1 MRISSGH
8 LRLGSSLTRS
18 LAWLPLGVLFGW
30 LWFSVATF
38 DREDRPYLLGDEAT
52 YLMQAQSLAWDF
64 DLEYTPADHKRFAL
78 SWGAQPDL
86 ILHSSDHGE
95 TVTYGKPSFYPLYLA
110 PFVRLSPLFGAVV
123 ANSLLFSVASLLSAF
138 ALRRRF
144 PVISPLLVAFFVFGS
159 VAFAHVFWA
168 HPDLFL
174 MSLTALA
181 LAASFLREEGEGRG
195 GLAGSRAGTFFLGN
209 GRCS

>member
-123 ANSLLFSVASLLSAF
+123 ANSLPFSVASLLSAS
-138 ALRRRF
+138 LCGGG
-144 PVISPLLVAFFVFGS
+144 SPSSLLSSWRSSSSA
-159 VAFAHVFWA
+159 
-168 HPDLFL
+168 P
-174 MSLTALA
+174 SLSPTSSGPIRT
-181 LAASFLREEGEGRG
+181 SF
-195 GLAGSRAGTFFLGN
+195 
-209 GRCS
+209 